1 MKKINKKSFLALGL
15 MLGLGALSVAYA
27 ALSTTLTIQSGTE
40 SERGVSVNSLV
51 TFVKDGS
58 ANIPYSGE
66 IKPIKINY
74 CASCNYKSTEPGEV
88 TISNNGLEA
97 NISGTTFSSP
107 DTAIYTLCLENK
119 HNSTVYLAE
128 DPTVVITNANDDDV
142 SNIEVKLRY
151 VNGDKP
157 DVLKGT
163 SLAAGEKKILFVIID
178 VKEMPEGSASLNF
191 TFKPQWTTENPTTG
205 STGNQGGVSYD

>member
-1 MKKINKKSFLALGL
+1 MKRINKKSFLALGL

-40 SERGVSVNSLV
+40 TEPGVSVNSLV
-51 TFVKDGS
+51 TFVKGETAEFLYDGGGTE
-58 ANIPYSGE
+58 Y
-66 IKPIKINY
+66 IKINY
-74 CASCNYKSTEPGEV
+74 CDSYNPDHVEPGEV
-88 TISNNGLEA
+88 TISDNGLEA
-97 NISGTTFSSP
+97 NISGTTFSS
-107 DTAIYTLCLENK
+107 TGVVSYTLCLENK
-119 HNSTVYLAE
+119 HNNTVYLAE

-151 VNGDKP
+151 VYGDKP

-163 SLAAGEKKILFVIID
+163 SLAAGEKKILFVMID

-205 STGNQGGVSYD
+205 STGNQGE